1 MLLKITSAQKV
12 RTERIKM
19 TFLKNTKKVRK
30 MLDNAGL
37 NDCKIIVSNS
47 LDEYTIDSL
56 INQGGKIDSFG
67 VGERLITAK
76 SDPVFGAVYKIC
88 AVEENNEFVP
98 RIKISENIEKI
109 TNPGIKKIWR
119 IYDKESGKAIA
130 DLITNQ
136 DENPNDEAVY
146 NYVDP
151 AKPWKIRVFEN
162 FYAKEMQ
169 MKIFENGKCIYE
181 KKKIDDIKNYV
192 QKQLDEEI
200 WEEEQRFVN
209 PHKHY
214 LDMSRAYYDMKMRL
228 LDESKVD

>member
-1 MLLKITSAQKV
+1 MGKRLKGI
-12 RTERIKM
+12 RIDSGD
-19 TFLKNTKKVRK
+19 LAYLSKKVRK

-162 FYAKEMQ
+162 FYAKLYTDEDGYDW
-169 MKIFENGKCIYE
+169 IDCSFE
-181 KKKIDDIKNYV
+181 
-192 QKQLDEEI
+192 
-200 WEEEQRFVN
+200 
-209 PHKHY
+209 
-214 LDMSRAYYDMKMRL
+214 
-228 LDESKVD
+228 